1 MNIPKLET
9 QIRKKNWAEFYN
21 SMAMGIANFIL
32 RPLGWVI
39 VACKEIDDDYNERIV
54 DAFPATYRRKLR

>member
-9 QIRKKNWAEFYN
+9 QIRKKSWAEFYN
-21 SMAMGIANFIL
+21 SNAFHIANIVL

-39 VACKEIDDDYNERIV
+39 VAWKEIDEDYNERIV